1 MQVWATLR
9 KVSVPRLCI
18 AVGSRLR
25 LAFVS
30 LMAERVPITPT
41 LFTSV
46 LWSDREGGEEEVRE
60 DYELCQINFEAEAG
74 RQSVYTIPISFV
86 NKKLLVAAPYAAWSR
101 TLSERILPRTALTK
115 AVLVELEGFTV
126 DDFGGAGGT
135 VKIKAWVRYLRLD
148 LAKSGCVG
156 EADDPTDV
164 IDFEDESGSKAV
176 PFAEPLV
183 NVANELFAFHT
194 ATSGLGGD
202 AGGQEATEI
211 ETRFTKLEEGFGSYQ
226 SFAGAFAGHRKQG
239 RSNVKGS
246 TCRKE
251 EVPWFRS
258 RGFAVSPTSRH
269 TRGSARKTLSVD
281 AETHKDGRRRRGAPR
296 SQEEDQCPVRVRGGR
311 GGRADSWRRR
321 RGERA
326 GCGAGSCSI
335 DPSGFDDAGREEEEE
350 IRIGGNP
357 GESRFWW
364 RWRRRSNLR
373 NRTKQSRCLQEAE
386 GGAGKGARMALQKH
400 RAEDGGRFPCEQECT
415 RSCRESDIHE
425 SMDRTQKQT
434 PTLPIYN
441 QNGMDRGRDPRLPS
455 GRPCFRS
462 TSEVRSGRG
471 GHRPIFDRHGE
482 LDALAGISSRRT
494 SSILELPGAKG
505 AGVVRTGNY
514 KADRREVPGDHGVAP
529 QGSRQLPREQ
539 EKVES
544 GSTRTRL
551 WGRSANPSP
560 AEEPGAKGEA
570 KSKAEVEQGER
581 PDRGRRPR
589 RVREDEMRS
598 GEEPGKIRVPGAAAS
613 TMHAGIWDLAFSA
626 LLRARTGISKFLHS
640 VLANRSF
647 AEKQPEWQVWPTPLP
662 FPEVHLR
669 AKSRRLED
677 SQRKLGINYVVT
689 VLNWLS
695 CGERQLDVS
704 QIRLGCKLNKMQW
717 SVVKR
722 LRPPIDSWNR
732 QGVVGPTEMGRSAP
746 KVESVEAEL
755 RRLEE
760 VVRETQGWSCNYF
773 AEGRGESQRVTGIT
787 GHPGDVVGRVGGCL
801 EHVAKDVEPDRLKFH
816 EFPSF
821 NPEPFL
827 DYGNRRVY
835 SRPLDH
841 SEKVDPEDLRLPRVK
856 ISCRAGEKMR
866 IVEKLDE
873 VKRLALLPAR
883 SVRRGLENGLFSLVK
898 DAKRDRMILDARRPN
913 FCEVSERR
921 WIYTLLLHVFLEPTQ
936 NLYLHAED
944 LREFYHCFKIG
955 EQRRQRNILQAYFK
969 PAEVQHLAAFNE
981 ELWREEEVV
990 AALDTLAMGD
1000 TNAVAFGQVS
1010 HLSLLLRTKEFQL
1023 EDFFGLRMRPSR
1035 KRWKGGLVIDD
1046 FLVLEARAAEDDPE
1060 EVRKKVERVREAYV
1074 EHGLPRHPDK
1084 AVEGE
1089 LRGEFWG
1096 GELDGEWTK
1105 SGRV

>member
-1 MQVWATLR
+1 M
-9 KVSVPRLCI
+9 
-18 AVGSRLR
+18 
-25 LAFVS
+25 
-30 LMAERVPITPT
+30 
-41 LFTSV
+41 
-46 LWSDREGGEEEVRE
+46 
-60 DYELCQINFEAEAG
+60 
-74 RQSVYTIPISFV
+74 
-86 NKKLLVAAPYAAWSR
+86 
-101 TLSERILPRTALTK
+101 
-115 AVLVELEGFTV
+115 
-126 DDFGGAGGT
+126 
-135 VKIKAWVRYLRLD
+135 
-148 LAKSGCVG
+148 
-156 EADDPTDV
+156 
-164 IDFEDESGSKAV
+164 
-176 PFAEPLV
+176 
-183 NVANELFAFHT
+183 
-194 ATSGLGGD
+194 
-202 AGGQEATEI
+202 
-211 ETRFTKLEEGFGSYQ
+211 
-226 SFAGAFAGHRKQG
+226 
-239 RSNVKGS
+239 
-246 TCRKE
+246 
-251 EVPWFRS
+251 
-258 RGFAVSPTSRH
+258 
-269 TRGSARKTLSVD
+269 
-281 AETHKDGRRRRGAPR
+281 
-296 SQEEDQCPVRVRGGR
+296 
-311 GGRADSWRRR
+311 
-321 RGERA
+321 
-326 GCGAGSCSI
+326 
-335 DPSGFDDAGREEEEE
+335 
-350 IRIGGNP
+350 
-357 GESRFWW
+357 
-364 RWRRRSNLR
+364 
-373 NRTKQSRCLQEAE
+373 
-386 GGAGKGARMALQKH
+386 
-400 RAEDGGRFPCEQECT
+400 
-415 RSCRESDIHE
+415 
-425 SMDRTQKQT
+425 
-434 PTLPIYN
+434 
-441 QNGMDRGRDPRLPS
+441 
-455 GRPCFRS
+455 
-462 TSEVRSGRG
+462 
-471 GHRPIFDRHGE
+471 
-482 LDALAGISSRRT
+482 
-494 SSILELPGAKG
+494 
-505 AGVVRTGNY
+505 
-514 KADRREVPGDHGVAP
+514 
-529 QGSRQLPREQ
+529 
-539 EKVES
+539 
-544 GSTRTRL
+544 
-551 WGRSANPSP
+551 
-560 AEEPGAKGEA
+560 
-570 KSKAEVEQGER
+570 
-581 PDRGRRPR
+581 
-589 RVREDEMRS
+589 
-598 GEEPGKIRVPGAAAS
+598 
-613 TMHAGIWDLAFSA
+613 
-626 LLRARTGISKFLHS
+626 
-640 VLANRSF
+640 
-647 AEKQPEWQVWPTPLP
+647 PLP

-722 LRPPIDSWNR
+722 LRPLIDSWNR

-841 SEKVDPEDLRLPRVK
+841 SEKVDPEDPRLPRVK
-856 ISCRAGEKMR
+856 IRCRAGEKMR

-921 WIYTLLLHVFLEPTQ
+921 WIYTLGGIQQLLHVFLEPTQ

-1096 GELDGEWTK
+1096 GELDGEVGQIRPSLKRMIPLCNILLEVVRIGHCSVGLLEVISGSLIAAFQFRRRLMSSLSEIYAAQRGRSKAEIVKCSKELLDELLCIVGLLPMAVIDLRLRPAKLLVASDASNAKEAAVAAKVDGRMTSEMQRHSLQKGLWNRLLSPAAAYLKERQRLEAEEELPGEIYTQHPLWQEAGEVLKFEQFGKVRKVQRKRHINLGEVRAALAAEKLVGQTSPGHYYMHLQDSQVSLACMTK
-1105 SGRV
+1105 GRSASTAINVELRRSIPHVVGYNVRGYYLEMHSSRFLFYICLFAQLFLNVEQMPLSGRNLEQMVLATEILNIPFFKK